1 LRLILNNNTL
11 ANGQQRKEKL
21 YVNSVVGKVADVD
34 LGRRSLSRIV
44 PKDISVARIAAGDA
58 GVGLKQKQTG

>member
-1 LRLILNNNTL
+1 LDNDALT
-11 ANGQQRKEKL
+11 NGQQRKEKL

-44 PKDISVARIAAGDA
+44 PKDISVARIATGDA
-58 GVGLKQKQTG
+58 GIGLKQKQAG